1 MVFADTNEA
10 QEHENKCTITNN
22 DDVNH
27 IMQKGRVFHDMGS
40 LLRHVGA
47 HWLQMGKMV
56 NEEDKIYFR
65 PVSPDKSDECLISCD
80 HLPFLRTSSAQSSPD
95 D

>member
-1 MVFADTNEA
+1 MVLAHTNEA
-10 QEHENKCTITNN
+10 QQHENKCTITNN
-22 DDVNH
+22 DDVTQA
-27 IMQKGRVFHDMGS
+27 IQEGRVFYDKGS
-40 LLRHVGA
+40 LLRHMVA
-47 HWLQMGKMV
+47 HWLQMGKVV